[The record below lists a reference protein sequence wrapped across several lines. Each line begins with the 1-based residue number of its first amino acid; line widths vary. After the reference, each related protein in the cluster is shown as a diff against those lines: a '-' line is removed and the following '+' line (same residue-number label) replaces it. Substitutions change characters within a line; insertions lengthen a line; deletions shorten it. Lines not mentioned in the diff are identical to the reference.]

1 MWLSDRRFS
10 TSLPLGL
17 PLPLHLHRF
26 ALHRLVL
33 LSLVLPTPAICNG
46 TVNSQRNN
54 LQRTQT
60 LPTDSPSV
68 APRNGLCVGF
78 ALLGV
83 PAMVVAATGFARVLA
98 FYRTRPSDWASAE
111 LSRQSQG
118 RNEASS
124 HGAARLVASGARV
137 VLPSLQDGEKCLR
150 LRGPVSRAR
159 YSIAG
164 DFQLLLGTRL

>member
-1 MWLSDRRFS
+1 
-10 TSLPLGL
+10 
-17 PLPLHLHRF
+17 
-26 ALHRLVL
+26 
-33 LSLVLPTPAICNG
+33 
-46 TVNSQRNN
+46 
-54 LQRTQT
+54 
-60 LPTDSPSV
+60 
-68 APRNGLCVGF
+68 
-78 ALLGV
+78 
-83 PAMVVAATGFARVLA
+83 MVVAATGFARVLA
-98 FYRTRPSDWASAE
+98 FYITRPSDWASAE

-164 DFQLLLGTRL
+164 DFPLLLVTRL

>member
-1 MWLSDRRFS
+1 MGIVL
-10 TSLPLGL
+10 LL
-17 PLPLHLHRF
+17 PLPLSPNTSYL
-26 ALHRLVL
+26 
-33 LSLVLPTPAICNG
+33 
-46 TVNSQRNN
+46 QRNSELATEQPATDTN
-54 LQRTQT
+54 N

-137 VLPSLQDGEKCLR
+137 VLPSLQGGEKCLR
-150 LRGPVSRAR
+150 LGGPVSRAR